1 MAKEAPEPA
10 RDGDTASAAV
20 LKALAHPIR
29 RAILRAFNRLDAAR
43 AADLASE
50 LDMPANKLSFH
61 LRALADAGLIAED
74 PSLARDKRDRV
85 WVPVEQSINIGNPE
99 RPVADEALGGA
110 AMRAL
115 IEEHHDLVRRTTRW
129 AMEFMTGRDSVM
141 HGVMSR
147 HSARLTP
154 AEFRD
159 MHVKMLAVIDEARAA
174 HDDDAPDS
182 SLYEIDI
189 VGGDDTL

>member
-1 MAKEAPEPA
+1 MATETPEPA
-10 RDGDTASAAV
+10 WDGDTASAAV

-115 IEEHHDLVRRTTRW
+115 IEEHHDLVRRTTHW
-129 AMEFMTGRDSVM
+129 AMEFMTGRDPVM

-154 AEFRD
+154 DEFRD
-159 MHVKMLAVIDEARAA
+159 MHVKMQAVIDEARTA
-174 HDDDAPDS
+174 HDADARDS
-182 SLYEIDI
+182 FLYEIDI